1 MLLEKPGR
9 RWKRQTDRA
18 DKGWRKMRHH
28 SGRLELDRT
37 HTSCGRTAVQRRG
50 RSSRESGGAVT
61 SGGKDETGL
70 GGEVETQTPGSHYH
84 IGLKGTAH
92 T

>member
-1 MLLEKPGR
+1 MEKDETPQWEAGAGPNPHQL
-9 RWKRQTDRA
+9 WKD
-18 DKGWRKMRHH
+18 
-28 SGRLELDRT
+28 
-37 HTSCGRTAVQRRG
+37 SCTETGEEQQGVRRG
-50 RSSRESGGAVT
+50 AGT